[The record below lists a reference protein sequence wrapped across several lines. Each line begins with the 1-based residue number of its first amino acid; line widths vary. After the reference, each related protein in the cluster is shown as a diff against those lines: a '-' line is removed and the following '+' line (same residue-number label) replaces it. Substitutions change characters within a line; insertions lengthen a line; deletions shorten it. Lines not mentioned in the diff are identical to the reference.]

1 MARGLILMLAFV
13 LAAGASRA
21 QAPGKTTIVNGAF
34 VHNGRPFPM
43 VLDAGTDTFTPQDYD
58 TVMASKDGWGAN
70 TWWLQYN
77 MLHMKSE
84 TDGDFS
90 GLTRALDF
98 FGKTGM
104 MVNLYVRGE

>member
-1 MARGLILMLAFV
+1 MARGLLLTVAFL
-13 LAAGASRA
+13 LAAVASPA

-84 TDGDFS
+84 AEGDFAQ
-90 GLTRALDF
+90 T
-98 FGKTGM
+98 
-104 MVNLYVRGE
+104 VNHLLVVTMEPV